1 MKKMMVIINY
11 LKKESNENSDFTFGF
26 GEIENLEIPI
36 EKGYYT
42 MAALKNF
49 FKELE
54 EVYEDDMS
62 VENNLRKLIEKEK
75 INSFKF
81 RDYIEN
87 IGGLL
92 SPLPKNTDI
101 YI

>member
-1 MKKMMVIINY
+1 MKKMIVIINY
-11 LKKESNENSDFTFGF
+11 LKKESNENSNFTFGF
-26 GEIENLEIPI
+26 GEIENLETPVS
-36 EKGYYT
+36 KGYYT
-42 MAALKNF
+42 MATLKNF

-62 VENNLRKLIEKEK
+62 VEDNLKKLKEKEK
-75 INSFKF
+75 INSFEF
-81 RDYIEN
+81 RNYIEN
-87 IGGLL
+87 IGSSL